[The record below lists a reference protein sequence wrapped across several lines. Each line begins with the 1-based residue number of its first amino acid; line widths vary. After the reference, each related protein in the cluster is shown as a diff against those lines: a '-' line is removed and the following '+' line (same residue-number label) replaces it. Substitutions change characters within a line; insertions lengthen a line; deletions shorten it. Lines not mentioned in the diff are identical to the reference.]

1 MCIKGCDP
9 VNFIEI
15 LKVIGNILAVIGI
28 IGIEVALI
36 LTDNDGAF
44 ALPLVAVVCLIL
56 GVKIPE
62 ETAKGLVGGV
72 LGKKS

>member
-9 VNFIEI
+9 ANFIEI

-28 IGIEVALI
+28 IVIEIALI
-36 LTDNDGAF
+36 ITGNDGAF

-62 ETAKGLVGGV
+62 ETAKGFVEGV
-72 LGKKS
+72 FGKK

>member
-1 MCIKGCDP
+1 MCKGCDP
-9 VNFIEI
+9 ANFIEI

-28 IGIEVALI
+28 IGIEIALI
-36 LTDNDGAF
+36 ITGNDGMY

-62 ETAKGLVGGV
+62 ETARGLVGGV
-72 LGKKS
+72 LKK